1 MSKSIA
7 EIKKEFEQT
16 ALENRSVLYEEYAA
30 DSRLGVQG
38 LIKKYQKEEK
48 QLERAGKTVGNAN
61 V

>member
-48 QLERAGKTVGNAN
+48 TA
-61 V
+61 